1 MDPSRFDKDRDLR
14 PDSPWQTLQALLTVA
29 LLICGL
35 IGIAVHLFGSDITP
49 FDWWAW
55 ITASPLNIA
64 LTILAVVGVIAF
76 HRYNS
81 HISNQQRR
89 NASNLPVYIMMLVGV
104 YFIYRLLTTGHW

>member
-14 PDSPWQTLQALLTVA
+14 PDSAWQTLQALLTVA

-35 IGIAVHLFGSDITP
+35 IGIAVHLFGSDTTP
-49 FDWWAW
+49 FDWWTW

-64 LTILAVVGVIAF
+64 LTILAVVAVIAF

-89 NASNLPVYIMMLVGV
+89 NASNLPVYIMMLAGL